1 MAKILLKKTYE
12 PEDWN
17 RYWERKVNLRG
28 RCRVV
33 LQEVKV
39 TKLSIIGC
47 MLMHLTKV
55 WSFVI
60 IDAWHGQLFRERC
73 GSSGGNSRPTPP
85 AWSIWRRA
93 GGRMDSCVRTV
104 GARSIG

>member
-12 PEDWN
+12 PEDWD

-39 TKLSIIGC
+39 TKLSIIG
-47 MLMHLTKV
+47 
-55 WSFVI
+55 
-60 IDAWHGQLFRERC
+60 
-73 GSSGGNSRPTPP
+73 
-85 AWSIWRRA
+85 
-93 GGRMDSCVRTV
+93 
-104 GARSIG
+104 